1 MLPASRITFTMVLAA
16 VSGLIIH
23 MFIGVAPFFSWVLL
37 VLLSLTRGVVM
48 AGEFFVVRRGATA
61 VPNATVWNK
70 KLSIQALGVLALL
83 LSMPPGAPMGYRALL
98 GRGMGRDLLL
108 RCFRELEESGYRWR
122 FYDRQ
127 GSGRLVTVVG
137 VFDVPV
143 CEVEAREAL
152 ELARGGALGA
162 VCSAG
167 SGESKQE
174 TGPSSEQEGEPDS
187 IEHVGDGAVGESH
200 DCKGVTVR
208 RISGARCEQGDCDS
222 TVRRVTGARSAVA
235 RSAGALSL
243 RDTKLLD
250 KSNNLTEPDLGESDS
265 KRCGDEGCGAVGS
278 GRAVSV
284 DGSSGSS
291 GVSVSG
297 GESVPPGAGLL
308 AQCLPPGMQ
317 ALDPSGAARVVGLLR
332 ERLDAGW
339 RPREIRSLMDQ
350 PVPGDVGRLSALVA
364 YRLEHNVAPLMAP
377 ARLQRVALDAEASR
391 RRRAV
396 EALER
401 DAGADV
407 DPVWSRVWDEVTAEC
422 VGVSRVVQVREAQKR
437 YDRLVG
443 DQA

>member
-167 SGESKQE
+167 SGEGKQE
-174 TGPSSEQEGEPDS
+174 TGPSSEQEGEPDPV
-187 IEHVGDGAVGESH
+187 ERLGDGAVGESH

-208 RISGARCEQGDCDS
+208 RISGARCERGDCDS

-297 GESVPPGAGLL
+297 GENVVPGAGLL

-339 RPREIRSLMDQ
+339 RPREIRRVMDQ

-364 YRLEHNVAPLMAP
+364 YRLERNVAPLMAP

>member
-167 SGESKQE
+167 SGEGKQE

-339 RPREIRSLMDQ
+339 RPREIRRVMDQ

-377 ARLQRVALDAEASR
+377 ARLQRVASDGEASR

-401 DAGADV
+401 DAAEGV

-422 VGVSRVVQVREAQKR
+422 VGVSRASQVREAQKR

>member
-1 MLPASRITFTMVLAA
+1 
-16 VSGLIIH
+16 
-23 MFIGVAPFFSWVLL
+23 
-37 VLLSLTRGVVM
+37 M

-167 SGESKQE
+167 SGEGRQE
-174 TGPSSEQEGEPDS
+174 TGPSSEQEGEPDPV
-187 IEHVGDGAVGESH
+187 EHAGGSTLGESH

-265 KRCGDEGCGAVGS
+265 KLGGEGCGVVGS
-278 GRAVSV
+278 GWAESV

-291 GVSVSG
+291 GLSVADS
-297 GESVPPGAGLL
+297 GLL

-317 ALDPSGAARVVGLLR
+317 ALDPSGAVRVVGLLR
-332 ERLDAGW
+332 ERLDVGW
-339 RPREIRSLMDQ
+339 RPGEIRRVMDQ

-377 ARLQRVALDAEASR
+377 ARLQRVALDAEVSR

-401 DAGADV
+401 DAAEDV

-422 VGVSRVVQVREAQKR
+422 VGVSRAVQVREAQKR

>member
-208 RISGARCEQGDCDS
+208 R
-222 TVRRVTGARSAVA
+222 VTGARSAVA

-339 RPREIRSLMDQ
+339 RPREIRRVMDQ

-377 ARLQRVALDAEASR
+377 ARLQRVASDGEASR

-401 DAGADV
+401 DAAEGV

-422 VGVSRVVQVREAQKR
+422 VGVSRASQVREAQKR

>member
-37 VLLSLTRGVVM
+37 VLLSLARGVVM

-167 SGESKQE
+167 SGEGRQE
-174 TGPSSEQEGEPDS
+174 TGASSEQEGEPDPV
-187 IEHVGDGAVGESH
+187 ERLGDGAVGESH

-265 KRCGDEGCGAVGS
+265 KRCGDGGCGVVGS

-308 AQCLPPGMQ
+308 VQCLPPGMQ

-339 RPREIRSLMDQ
+339 RPREIRRVMDQ

-377 ARLQRVALDAEASR
+377 ARLQRVASDGEASR

-422 VGVSRVVQVREAQKR
+422 VGVSRAVQVREAQKR

>member
-422 VGVSRVVQVREAQKR
+422 VGVSRIVQVREAQKR

>member
-1 MLPASRITFTMVLAA
+1 
-16 VSGLIIH
+16 
-23 MFIGVAPFFSWVLL
+23 
-37 VLLSLTRGVVM
+37 M

-167 SGESKQE
+167 SGEGKQE
-174 TGPSSEQEGEPDS
+174 TGPSSEQEGEPDPV
-187 IEHVGDGAVGESH
+187 ERLGDGAVGESH

-208 RISGARCEQGDCDS
+208 RISGARCERGDCDS

-297 GESVPPGAGLL
+297 GENVVPGAGLL

-339 RPREIRSLMDQ
+339 RPREIRRVMDQ

-364 YRLEHNVAPLMAP
+364 YRLERNVAPLMAP
-377 ARLQRVALDAEASR
+377 ARLQRVASDAEASR

-422 VGVSRVVQVREAQKR
+422 VGVSRIVQVREAQKR

>member
-1 MLPASRITFTMVLAA
+1 
-16 VSGLIIH
+16 
-23 MFIGVAPFFSWVLL
+23 
-37 VLLSLTRGVVM
+37 M

-339 RPREIRSLMDQ
+339 RPGEIRRVMDQ

-377 ARLQRVALDAEASR
+377 ARLQRVASDAEVSR

-401 DAGADV
+401 DAAEGV

-422 VGVSRVVQVREAQKR
+422 VGVSRASQVREAQKR

>member
-1 MLPASRITFTMVLAA
+1 
-16 VSGLIIH
+16 
-23 MFIGVAPFFSWVLL
+23 
-37 VLLSLTRGVVM
+37 M

-339 RPREIRSLMDQ
+339 RPREIRRVMDQ

-377 ARLQRVALDAEASR
+377 ARLQRVASDGEASR

-401 DAGADV
+401 DAAEGV

-422 VGVSRVVQVREAQKR
+422 VGVSRASQVREAQKR

>member
-37 VLLSLTRGVVM
+37 VLLSLTKGVVM

-162 VCSAG
+162 VCSVG

-339 RPREIRSLMDQ
+339 RPGEIRRVMDQ

-422 VGVSRVVQVREAQKR
+422 VGVSRASQVREAQKR

>member
-1 MLPASRITFTMVLAA
+1 
-16 VSGLIIH
+16 
-23 MFIGVAPFFSWVLL
+23 
-37 VLLSLTRGVVM
+37 M

-339 RPREIRSLMDQ
+339 RPREIRRVMDQ

-401 DAGADV
+401 DAAADV

-422 VGVSRVVQVREAQKR
+422 VGVSRIVQVREAQKR

>member
-339 RPREIRSLMDQ
+339 RPREIRRVMDQ

-377 ARLQRVALDAEASR
+377 ARLQRVASDGEASR

-401 DAGADV
+401 DAAEGV

-422 VGVSRVVQVREAQKR
+422 VGVSRASQVREAQKR

>member
-1 MLPASRITFTMVLAA
+1 
-16 VSGLIIH
+16 
-23 MFIGVAPFFSWVLL
+23 
-37 VLLSLTRGVVM
+37 M

>member
-167 SGESKQE
+167 SGEGKQE
-174 TGPSSEQEGEPDS
+174 TGPSSEQEGEPDPV
-187 IEHVGDGAVGESH
+187 ERLGDGAVGESH
-200 DCKGVTVR
+200 DCKGV
-208 RISGARCEQGDCDS
+208 

-297 GESVPPGAGLL
+297 GENVVPGAGLL

-339 RPREIRSLMDQ
+339 RPREIRRVMDQ

-364 YRLEHNVAPLMAP
+364 YRLERNVAPLMAP

>member
-1 MLPASRITFTMVLAA
+1 
-16 VSGLIIH
+16 
-23 MFIGVAPFFSWVLL
+23 
-37 VLLSLTRGVVM
+37 M

-167 SGESKQE
+167 SGEGKQE
-174 TGPSSEQEGEPDS
+174 TGPSSEQEGEPDPV
-187 IEHVGDGAVGESH
+187 ERLGDGAVGESH
-200 DCKGVTVR
+200 DCKGV
-208 RISGARCEQGDCDS
+208 

-297 GESVPPGAGLL
+297 GENVVPGAGLL

-339 RPREIRSLMDQ
+339 RPREIRRVMDQ

-364 YRLEHNVAPLMAP
+364 YRLERNVAPLMAP